1 MSASTLVAEA
11 PLARD
16 WSTRP
21 GLARLTGVE
30 LRKMVDTRAGFW
42 VQLGVL
48 ALTVTFA
55 ILSAV
60 IGHTADHTLQGIF
73 VAAVWPAYALLP
85 VVGILLVTSEW
96 SQRTTL
102 ITFTLVPRRSRVLIA
117 KLGAGVLLASAAVV
131 VALGVAALVTAVAA
145 PGVPG
150 TWSLS
155 GNVLGQTLLLVV
167 FAMVMGLAFGAA
179 LLSSAPAIV
188 LSFALPLG
196 WSALASI
203 SALHGAARW
212 LDSSKSFAPLA
223 DHVASATEWARVGST
238 LALWLLVP
246 AAIGLWR
253 IARSEVG

>member
-1 MSASTLVAEA
+1 MTASTYAVEA
-11 PLARD
+11 PSAVHQER
-16 WSTRP
+16 RP
-21 GLARLTGVE
+21 SLARLARVE

-48 ALTVTFA
+48 VLTVTFA
-55 ILSAV
+55 IVAAI
-60 IGHTADHTLQGIF
+60 IGSTEDHRLQGIF

-102 ITFTLVPRRSRVLIA
+102 ITFALVPRRSRVIVA
-117 KLGAGVLLASAAVV
+117 KLAAGVLFASASVV
-131 VALGVAALVTAVAA
+131 VALGIAALVTAVAA
-145 PGVPG
+145 PGIPG

-155 GNVLGQTLLLVV
+155 GIVFGQLLLIVV
-167 FAMVMGLAFGAA
+167 VAMVMGLAFGAA
-179 LLSSAPAIV
+179 ILSSAPAIV
-188 LSFALPLG
+188 LSFVLPLG
-196 WSALASI
+196 WSALGSI
-203 SALHGAARW
+203 RALEGLARW

-223 DHVASATEWARVGST
+223 DHVANPTEWARVGTT

>member
-1 MSASTLVAEA
+1 MSASTLAAEA

-16 WSTRP
+16 RSTRP

-60 IGHTADHTLQGIF
+60 IGHTVDHTLHGILI
-73 VAAVWPAYALLP
+73 AAVWPAYALLP

-131 VALGVAALVTAVAA
+131 VALGVATLVTSAA
-145 PGVPG
+145 GPGVPG

-155 GNVLGQTLLLVV
+155 GIVLGQTLLLVV

-196 WSALASI
+196 WSALGNI
-203 SALHGAARW
+203 HALEGTARW
-212 LDSSKSFAPLA
+212 LDSGRAFAPLV
-223 DHVASATEWARVGST
+223 DHVMSATEWGRVGTT